1 MIRLQG
7 EPLQTHFLNG
17 MEAVL
22 AVKTAPASAR
32 TVEPPTEALN
42 MAGKKSIYE
51 FVDEENVSS
60 APAPRFGPSP
70 CLTQRGF
77 FPPSVWQD
85 EKPVFPELLFKKP
98 RSSASSDASAP
109 GDLPHQRRPAYKSIT
124 SAPARPRRVPLT
136 FVDVSETSIGKEL
149 EDSYKNKR
157 QKAKE
162 ERKRLEKLG
171 SASGGGR
178 KVDVGANIGDE
189 STRAGEARV
198 ERGS

>member
-1 MIRLQG
+1 VIIRELSKQFGVSMDRVRAIIRLKAIEQEMKINVMPLLSLLFSLLAHWRVMIRLQG

-70 CLTQRGF
+70 RS
-77 FPPSVWQD
+77 PSV
-85 EKPVFPELLFKKP
+85 L
-98 RSSASSDASAP
+98 
-109 GDLPHQRRPAYKSIT
+109 
-124 SAPARPRRVPLT
+124 
-136 FVDVSETSIGKEL
+136 
-149 EDSYKNKR
+149 SYN
-157 QKAKE
+157 
-162 ERKRLEKLG
+162 LG
-171 SASGGGR
+171 LAGR
-178 KVDVGANIGDE
+178 KTSLPRTSLQETPIIRLLGCV
-189 STRAGEARV
+189 STR
-198 ERGS
+198 